1 MAPNLFFLTK
11 FLFSRLELTT
21 EKMNMLK
28 EKLDYLTSE
37 KENDIKTFH
46 EIISN
51 SKNVV
56 VEMILTH
63 HLTNTGEDLQK
74 I

>member
-1 MAPNLFFLTK
+1 
-11 FLFSRLELTT
+11 
-21 EKMNMLK
+21 MNILK
-28 EKLDYLTSE
+28 EKLDYMTKE

-56 VEMILTH
+56 VEMFLTH
-63 HLTNTGEDLQK
+63 HQTKTGEDLQK
-74 I
+74 M